1 MAYRP
6 YQWRKNNPEKRREQ
20 KKRAKVRN
28 ELRSRNIL
36 PPYGEPLNE
45 TQQKIWDDISNNDF
59 TYWDKIKANCGE
71 SFKITSENHYKYKRK
86 EIRNALRKKGILPK
100 YGEPLNEEQQ
110 KIWDDIS
117 NNDFTYWDRIKYDG
131 TYNPNPNDLKVKI
144 RENEYL
150 LWYRAKD
157 SAKNRKLDFNLD
169 IEDIVIPEVCPY
181 LKVPL
186 LTDVESHNNP
196 HYYSIDRIDSTKGYV
211 KGNIQIISRLAN
223 TMKNN
228 STLNEL
234 TTFAK
239 NVLERHT
246 TT

>member
-20 KKRAKVRN
+20 KKREKIRKA
-28 ELRSRNIL
+28 LRDKNIL
-36 PPYGEPLNE
+36 PP
-45 TQQKIWDDISNNDF
+45 
-59 TYWDKIKANCGE
+59 
-71 SFKITSENHYKYKRK
+71 
-86 EIRNALRKKGILPK
+86 

-117 NNDFTYWDRIKYDG
+117 NNDYTYWNSIKGNNGESFITDSKNYYKNKRNEVRQSLRRKGILPKCGEPLNEEQQKIWDDISNNDFSYWDSIKYDG
-131 TYNPNPNDLKVKI
+131 TYNPNPNDGKI
-144 RENEYL
+144 PIKENEYL
-150 LWYRAKD
+150 LWYRANE
-157 SAKNRKLDFNLD
+157 SAKRRNLDFNLD
-169 IEDIVIPEVCPY
+169 VEDMIIPERCPY
-181 LKVPL
+181 LNVPL
-186 LTDVESHNNP
+186 LTDMNDYHKP
-196 HYYSIDRIDSTKGYV
+196 YYYSIDRIDSTKGYV

-228 STLNEL
+228 STIDEL

-239 NVLERHT
+239 SVLERHT